1 MVRSM
6 VTIYLV
12 IKNVIPN
19 IKGFNIPISA
29 HFKQEMFL
37 SETTNQNRIKHG
49 FLLHVGLTNFV
60 VNHFCFQTSEFLHS
74 HSLDHYHNLLISRK

>member
-19 IKGFNIPISA
+19 IKGFNNPISA
-29 HFKQEMFL
+29 HFKREMFL
-37 SETTNQNRIKHG
+37 S
-49 FLLHVGLTNFV
+49 
-60 VNHFCFQTSEFLHS
+60 
-74 HSLDHYHNLLISRK
+74 

>member
-37 SETTNQNRIKHG
+37 S
-49 FLLHVGLTNFV
+49 
-60 VNHFCFQTSEFLHS
+60 
-74 HSLDHYHNLLISRK
+74 